1 MRGCWGK
8 WFPKVTRELLFF
20 GWSCNVWSTPYC
32 KDYINIVIDLLVY
45 NFLNLKEGILTNVLN
60 YINILISEI
69 FCSLYFIAIITS
81 NDWFT
86 ITPNTYW
93 RLYCISSSIKHTRRP
108 ACFTSGVAFNVIFK
122 CIVSYLFQKKTS

>member
-1 MRGCWGK
+1 MA
-8 WFPKVTRELLFF
+8 
-20 GWSCNVWSTPYC
+20 
-32 KDYINIVIDLLVY
+32 IDLNVY
-45 NFLNLKEGILTNVLN
+45 NFLILKEGILTNVLN